1 MNLLID
7 DAIVIAVAGLLT
19 KEGVMAFIK
28 YRAKKNYN
36 HNGNGLRGLLEDIR
50 GQGKLTLDK
59 VGGIEKEQ
67 AEIKLNLMKAAT
79 EMVGFKEKCVAQDK
93 KIDELDCR
101 LFDHIKAGG

>member
-19 KEGVMAFIK
+19 KEGVMAFLK
-28 YRAKKNYN
+28 YRSRKSNQ
-36 HNGNGLRGLLEDIR
+36 NGNGLKGLLEDIK
-50 GQGKLTLDK
+50 GQGKLTLEK

-67 AEIKLNLMKAAT
+67 SEIKLSLTKAAT
-79 EMVGFKEKCVAQDK
+79 EMIGFKERCIVQDK
-93 KIDELDCR
+93 KIDELDWR

>member
-19 KEGVMAFIK
+19 KEGVMAFLK
-28 YRAKKNYN
+28 YKSKKNN
-36 HNGNGLRGLLEDIR
+36 QNGNGLRGLLEDIK
-50 GQGKLTLDK
+50 GQGKLTLEK

-67 AEIKLNLMKAAT
+67 GDIKLGLMKATT
-79 EMVGFKEKCVAQDK
+79 EMVAFKEKCIAQDK

-101 LFDHIKAGG
+101 LFDHIKVGG